1 MRSARLVRIAAPFLA
16 GSLLLAACGSESE
29 DGGDDGSASGSGGDK
44 VAKIGVIA
52 PLSGDLTALGVGIR
66 NGVDLAIKQANEEG
80 EVEGWTFEI
89 AAEDDQAKPDE
100 GARVATKLAGD
111 TAVVGVVGTLN
122 SSVAQSVQP
131 ILDQANV
138 LMVSPAN
145 TNPTLTQGEDPNNKK
160 RTYKSYFRTAT
171 TDSIQGPFAARYAF
185 EDLGAKTVAIIH
197 DNKTYG
203 KGLSDAFKA
212 EYEKLGGKVVGTDTI
227 TPGDKD
233 FAAVISKVKPLNPA
247 LVYYGGEY
255 PEASLLSNQMKGAGL
270 NVPLM
275 GGDGIYSGTYIE
287 TGKTQVENDL
297 ATSVGAPTD
306 ELESAKDFVA
316 AYEEAGYEDPYEA
329 YGAYAYD
336 AAKVIIEAAKEA
348 LKDAD
353 EVTEDVRTAM
363 VEAAQNVSFDGVT
376 GAVAFDEYGDTTTKV
391 LTVYKVQGGKWVPA
405 KTDEFE

>member
-29 DGGDDGSASGSGGDK
+29 DGEGDGSASGSGGDK

-52 PLSGDLTALGVGIR
+52 PLSGDLSALGLGIK
-66 NGVDLAIKQANEEG
+66 NSVDLAIKQANEEG
-80 EVEGWTFEI
+80 AVEGWTFEL

-111 TAVVGVVGTLN
+111 EAVIGVVGTLN

-131 ILDQANV
+131 ILDSANV

-145 TNPTLTQGEDPNNKK
+145 TNPTLTQGDDPANKK
-160 RTYKSYFRTAT
+160 RAYKSYFRTAT
-171 TDSIQGPFAARYAF
+171 TDSIQGPFAARYLF
-185 EDLGAKTVAIIH
+185 EDVGAKNVAIIH

-203 KGLSDAFKA
+203 KGLTDAFKG
-212 EYEKLGGKVVGTDTI
+212 EFEKLGGKIVGTETI

-233 FAAVISKVKPLNPA
+233 FSAVISKVKPLNPA
-247 LVYYGGEY
+247 VVYYGGEY

-275 GGDGIYSGTYIE
+275 GGDGIYDGTYIE
-287 TGKTQVENDL
+287 NGKQAVEGDL
-297 ATSVGAPTD
+297 ATSVGAPTEQLD
-306 ELESAKDFVA
+306 SAKDFVA
-316 AYEEAGYEDPYEA
+316 AYEEAGYSEPFSA

-336 AAKVIIEAAKEA
+336 AAQVIIEAAKKA
-348 LKDAD
+348 LEGED
-353 EVTEDVRTAM
+353 EITEDVKKSL
-363 VEAAQNVSFDGVT
+363 VEATNDVSFSGVT
-376 GAVAFDEYGDTTTKV
+376 GEVAFDEYGDTTSKV
-391 LTVYKVQGGKWVPA
+391 LTVYKVTGGKWVPA